1 MFNTETIYEVVLF
14 SIGDTKAGTKMGKLQ
29 LKDTQNDAVLNC
41 ILWEETLNRL
51 DNKLFRPGNQVRI
64 VTASFNEKFN
74 NCLVSSLELI
84 KEAKTGLD
92 EKERE
97 ETYKKLVG
105 YFNKIGDE
113 KIKNFLNKFFEEHK
127 EKIKISPAAKVMHH
141 NYIGGLMVHT
151 IECVD
156 FAEKNLGLFT
166 LKLNRDIVIA
176 ACILHDIGKIF
187 EYKVDLETG
196 LIDYEEDFRSEWISH
211 SQYGFSICMMNGFK
225 RIAKMIAAHHGREEW
240 GAIID
245 LDQKDLEP
253 ELYFLHF
260 MDNLSAKFGRINIAM
275 IERGLNWQN

>member
-1 MFNTETIYEVVLF
+1 MFDTETVYEVVVF

-29 LKDTQNDAVLNC
+29 LKDTKNDAILNC

-51 DNKLFRPGNQVRI
+51 DNKLFRPGNLVRI

-92 EKERE
+92 ENERE
-97 ETYKKLVG
+97 ETYKKLVS
-105 YFNKIGDE
+105 YFD
-113 KIKNFLNKFFEEHK
+113 KIKDDKIKDFLNKFFEEHK
-127 EKIKISPAAKVMHH
+127 AKIKISPAAKVMHH

-156 FAEKNLGLFT
+156 FAEKNLELFT
-166 LKLNRDIVIA
+166 LKLSRDIVLA

-187 EYKVDLETG
+187 EYTVNMETG
-196 LIDYEEDFRSEWISH
+196 LIDYDENFRNEWISH
-211 SQYGFSICMMNGFK
+211 SQYGFSVCMMHGFK
-225 RIAKMIAAHHGREEW
+225 HIAKMIAAHHGREEW

-245 LDQKDLEP
+245 LDGKDLEP

-260 MDNLSAKFGRINIAM
+260 MDNLSAKFGRINVAM
-275 IERGLNWQN
+275 IERGLHWQN

>member
-29 LKDTQNDAVLNC
+29 LKDTQNDTILNC

-51 DNKLFRPGNQVRI
+51 DNKLFRLGNQVRI

-97 ETYKKLVG
+97 ETYQKLVG
-105 YFNKIGDE
+105 YFDKIEDE

-275 IERGLNWQN
+275 LERGLNWQN